1 MVVSVQAT
9 WVAFLNTCPPL
20 RRMSNHTKG
29 TRLRF
34 EVFYQVRNHRWAD
47 RWDGHAGP
55 VATHE

>member
-34 EVFYQVRNHRWAD
+34 EVFYQVRNHR
-47 RWDGHAGP
+47 
-55 VATHE
+55 